1 MAGRPAEKGALCL
14 AHGWRLVE
22 AAQAPAETV
31 REFIRPAMRAVPS
44 SMAHRLGPCRI
55 SLLPLGDPA
64 IISQWDESDSGLEV
78 RVTISGLE
86 EHDVAM
92 ELLLCL
98 GQALWGRLS
107 AHELRGYWTLLEREI
122 CEGVTGEIDEQA
134 LEAKRSLATDTAG
147 ADRLG
152 RIESYGFAS
161 FAGTA
166 AEYIHSLW
174 HNVTVRTGPD
184 HLPAPQLRRRLK
196 LLARWFPA
204 DRGYRLFP
212 AGRSSWDHGE
222 TVTRPKRPRIPLGSS

>member
-1 MAGRPAEKGALCL
+1 
-14 AHGWRLVE
+14 
-22 AAQAPAETV
+22 
-31 REFIRPAMRAVPS
+31 
-44 SMAHRLGPCRI
+44 MAHRLGPCRI

-212 AGRSSWDHGE
+212 AALKLGPRRNCDTAKAAAYSSWLFVISSMNPHACGASDD
-222 TVTRPKRPRIPLGSS
+222 TRLAPSNAWPLTTSGILAL